1 MQLLPVAD
9 LTPHPQNDYYFDD
22 IAGEAWDEFLRS
34 IQTSGIIEPVIINQN
49 KVIISGHQRIRAC
62 KELGINEIMTET
74 KQYDSDEQMLK
85 DLIETN
91 IRQRGIGNPN
101 PVKFGRCIQTLER
114 IYGIREGSAGK
125 VSKNLEPN
133 NSVPKSENDLA
144 NQLGLSAD
152 TLQNYKRL
160 ASAIPEIQDL
170 INTGKV
176 TATTA
181 RAIVKKLSEDEQREL
196 ANQLAETNKKFT
208 NRELDFYMKRV
219 QQLSDENEKIAEEN
233 KTLTARLNA
242 PVTIEQLDADEIDGI
257 KAAIAEFN
265 NNNEAKLTESL
276 NSAHETV
283 AELKKQVE
291 VLQTDLLS
299 KQSDIQSLKSERD
312 KLQLQMES
320 YRKEAQPNY
329 NDCVDSDVI
338 FNFCKQCVEFQNTV
352 IAPIENG
359 DAITQCATNNILY
372 QRLFHT
378 CKSMIDSLD
387 RVIKKASVTDLAVVD
402 NDVIVDF

>member
-34 IQTSGIIEPVIINQN
+34 IQTSGVIEPVIINQN
-49 KVIISGHQRIRAC
+49 KVIISGHQRVRAC
-62 KELGINEIMTET
+62 KELSINEIMTET

-114 IYGIREGSAGK
+114 IYGFKEGRPEKLS
-125 VSKNLEPN
+125 N
-133 NSVPKSENDLA
+133 NFTDNPHSETDLA
-144 NQLGLSAD
+144 AQLGLTRQS
-152 TLQNYKRL
+152 LQNYKQL
-160 ASAIPEIQDL
+160 AAMIPEIQDL

-176 TATTA
+176 TSTTA

-208 NRELDFYMKRV
+208 NRELDFYMQRV
-219 QQLSDENEKIAEEN
+219 QQLSNENEKIAEEN
-233 KTLTARLNA
+233 KTLTAQLNT
-242 PVTIEQLDADEIDGI
+242 PVTIEQLSADEIDSI

-265 NNNEAKLTESL
+265 DNNEAKLTEAI
-276 NSAHETV
+276 NSAHKTV
-283 AELKKQVE
+283 DELRQQVE

-402 NDVIVDF
+402 DDVIVDF

>member
-1 MQLLPVAD
+1 MQYKRISIQDVCIKNRIRKNLGDIKSLAENIKILGLLSPIIINENNE
-9 LTPHPQNDYYFDD
+9 LL
-22 IAGEAWDEFLRS
+22 AGERRLEACKLLGWSDVDA
-34 IQTSGIIEPVIINQN
+34 IIINTLDKEHN
-49 KVIISGHQRIRAC
+49 ISVEICENVNRQDFSME
-62 KELGINEIMTET
+62 ELVNAGIE
-74 KQYDSDEQMLK
+74 
-85 DLIETN
+85 
-91 IRQRGIGNPN
+91 
-101 PVKFGRCIQTLER
+101 LER
-114 IYGIREGSAGK
+114 IESIKADERMKSGKADPTKNSSEGGETRQIVAKKIGISFDTYR
-125 VSKNLEPN
+125 KNKYIVEHKDLLSPGEYADWNNRLISTNKAYNIIKKQLENPTQ
-133 NSVPKSENDLA
+133 EET
-144 NQLGLSAD
+144 Q
-152 TLQNYKRL
+152 
-160 ASAIPEIQDL
+160 
-170 INTGKV
+170 
-176 TATTA
+176 
-181 RAIVKKLSEDEQREL
+181 KKLEDYSKKI
-196 ANQLAETNKKFT
+196 NKLK
-208 NRELDFYMKRV
+208 N
-219 QQLSDENEKIAEEN
+219 EN

-265 NNNEAKLTESL
+265 DNNEAKLTEAI
-276 NSAHETV
+276 NSAHKTV
-283 AELKKQVE
+283 DELRQQVE

-402 NDVIVDF
+402 DDVIVDF

>member
-34 IQTSGIIEPVIINQN
+34 IQTSGVIEPVIINQN
-49 KVIISGHQRIRAC
+49 KVIISGHQRVRAC

-114 IYGIREGSAGK
+114 IYGIQQGRRTDIVKEFDNVTSPTT
-125 VSKNLEPN
+125 ET
-133 NSVPKSENDLA
+133 DLA
-144 NQLGLSAD
+144 VQLGLTRQS
-152 TLQNYKRL
+152 LQNYKQL
-160 ASAIPEIQDL
+160 ATMIPEIQDL
-170 INTGKV
+170 ITTGKV

-196 ANQLAETNKKFT
+196 ANQLTETNKKFT
-208 NRELDFYMKRV
+208 NRELDFYMQRV

-242 PVTIEQLDADEIDGI
+242 PVTIEQLDADEINGI

-265 NNNEAKLTESL
+265 DNNEAKLNEAI
-276 NSAHETV
+276 NSAHKTV
-283 AELKKQVE
+283 DELKKQVD

-402 NDVIVDF
+402 DDVIVDF

>member
-1 MQLLPVAD
+1 MQYKRISIQDVCIKNRIRKNLGDIKSLAENIKILGLLSPIIINENNE
-9 LTPHPQNDYYFDD
+9 LL
-22 IAGEAWDEFLRS
+22 AGERRLEACKLLGWSDVDA
-34 IQTSGIIEPVIINQN
+34 IIINTLDKEHN
-49 KVIISGHQRIRAC
+49 ISVEICENVNRQDFSME
-62 KELGINEIMTET
+62 ELVNAGIE
-74 KQYDSDEQMLK
+74 
-85 DLIETN
+85 
-91 IRQRGIGNPN
+91 
-101 PVKFGRCIQTLER
+101 LER
-114 IYGIREGSAGK
+114 IESIKADERMKSGKADPTKNSSEGGETRQIVAKKIGISFDTYR
-125 VSKNLEPN
+125 KNKYIVEHKDLLSPGEYADWNNRLISTNKAYNIIKKQLENPTQ
-133 NSVPKSENDLA
+133 EET
-144 NQLGLSAD
+144 Q
-152 TLQNYKRL
+152 
-160 ASAIPEIQDL
+160 
-170 INTGKV
+170 
-176 TATTA
+176 
-181 RAIVKKLSEDEQREL
+181 KKLEDYSKKI
-196 ANQLAETNKKFT
+196 NKLK
-208 NRELDFYMKRV
+208 N
-219 QQLSDENEKIAEEN
+219 EN
-233 KTLTARLNA
+233 KTLAARLNA

-265 NNNEAKLTESL
+265 NNNNEVKLNEAI

-299 KQSDIQSLKSERD
+299 KQSDIQSLKGERD

-402 NDVIVDF
+402 DDVIVDF

>member
-1 MQLLPVAD
+1 MLHKTIPIDLIQVGTRIRKDLGDINTLANNIKEFGLLFPIIINEENQLL
-9 LTPHPQNDYYFDD
+9 
-22 IAGEAWDEFLRS
+22 AGERRLA
-34 IQTSGIIEPVIINQN
+34 
-49 KVIISGHQRIRAC
+49 AC
-62 KELGINEIMTET
+62 KQLGYSDIDVLITTTSDAENKLSIEVYENQMRKGFSQEELVNAGIE
-74 KQYDSDEQMLK
+74 
-85 DLIETN
+85 
-91 IRQRGIGNPN
+91 
-101 PVKFGRCIQTLER
+101 LER
-114 IYGIREGSAGK
+114 IESIKADERMKSGKADPTKNSSEGGETRQIVAKKIGISFDTYR
-125 VSKNLEPN
+125 KNKYIVEHKDLLSPGEYADWNNRLISTNKAYNIIKKQLENPTQ
-133 NSVPKSENDLA
+133 EET
-144 NQLGLSAD
+144 Q
-152 TLQNYKRL
+152 
-160 ASAIPEIQDL
+160 
-170 INTGKV
+170 
-176 TATTA
+176 
-181 RAIVKKLSEDEQREL
+181 KKLEDYSKKI
-196 ANQLAETNKKFT
+196 NKLK
-208 NRELDFYMKRV
+208 N
-219 QQLSDENEKIAEEN
+219 EN

-242 PVTIEQLDADEIDGI
+242 PVTIEQLSADEIDGI

-265 NNNEAKLTESL
+265 DNNEAKLNEAI
-276 NSAHETV
+276 NSAHKTV
-283 AELKKQVE
+283 DELKKQVD

>member
-34 IQTSGIIEPVIINQN
+34 IQTSGVIEPVIINQN
-49 KVIISGHQRIRAC
+49 KVIISGHQRVRAC
-62 KELGINEIMTET
+62 RELGINEIMTET
-74 KQYDSDEQMLK
+74 KQYNSDEQMLK

-114 IYGIREGSAGK
+114 IYGIQQGRRTDIVKEFDNVTSPTT
-125 VSKNLEPN
+125 ET
-133 NSVPKSENDLA
+133 DLA
-144 NQLGLSAD
+144 AQLGLTRQS
-152 TLQNYKRL
+152 LQNYKQL
-160 ASAIPEIQDL
+160 ATMIPEIQDL
-170 INTGKV
+170 ITTGKV
-176 TATTA
+176 TSTTA

-276 NSAHETV
+276 NSAHKTV
-283 AELKKQVE
+283 DELKKQVD

-402 NDVIVDF
+402 DDVIVDF

>member
-1 MQLLPVAD
+1 MQYKRISIQDVCIKNRIRKNLGDIKSLAENIKILGLLSPIIINENNE
-9 LTPHPQNDYYFDD
+9 LL
-22 IAGEAWDEFLRS
+22 AGERRLEACKLLGWSDVDA
-34 IQTSGIIEPVIINQN
+34 IIINTLDKEHN
-49 KVIISGHQRIRAC
+49 ISVEICENVNRQDFSME
-62 KELGINEIMTET
+62 ELVNAGIE
-74 KQYDSDEQMLK
+74 
-85 DLIETN
+85 
-91 IRQRGIGNPN
+91 
-101 PVKFGRCIQTLER
+101 LER
-114 IYGIREGSAGK
+114 IESIKADERMKSGKADPTKNSSEGGETRQIVAKKIGISFDTYR
-125 VSKNLEPN
+125 KNKYIVEHKDLLSPGEYADWNNRLISTNKAYNIIKKQLENPTQ
-133 NSVPKSENDLA
+133 EET
-144 NQLGLSAD
+144 Q
-152 TLQNYKRL
+152 
-160 ASAIPEIQDL
+160 
-170 INTGKV
+170 
-176 TATTA
+176 
-181 RAIVKKLSEDEQREL
+181 KKLEDYSKKI
-196 ANQLAETNKKFT
+196 NKLK
-208 NRELDFYMKRV
+208 N
-219 QQLSDENEKIAEEN
+219 EN

-265 NNNEAKLTESL
+265 NNNEVKLNEAI

-402 NDVIVDF
+402 DDVIVDF

>member
-9 LTPHPQNDYYFDD
+9 LMPHPQNDYYFDD
-22 IAGEAWDEFLRS
+22 IVGEAWDEFLRS
-34 IQTSGIIEPVIINQN
+34 IQTSGVIEPVIINQN
-49 KVIISGHQRIRAC
+49 KVIISGHQRVRAC

-114 IYGIREGSAGK
+114 IYGIREGRPEK
-125 VSKNLEPN
+125 LPN
-133 NSVPKSENDLA
+133 NSVVKTQSDLA
-144 NQLGLSAD
+144 SELGLSVD
-152 TLQNYKRL
+152 TLQNYKQL
-160 ASAIPEIQDL
+160 ATMIPEIQDL
-170 INTGKV
+170 ISTGKV

-208 NRELDFYMKRV
+208 NRELDFYMQRV

-233 KTLTARLNA
+233 KTLTAQLNT
-242 PVTIEQLDADEIDGI
+242 PVTIEQLSADEIDGI

-265 NNNEAKLTESL
+265 NDNEAKLNEAI
-276 NSAHETV
+276 NSAHKTV
-283 AELKKQVE
+283 DELKKQVE

-359 DAITQCATNNILY
+359 DAITQCTTNNILY

-402 NDVIVDF
+402 DDVIVDF

>member
-34 IQTSGIIEPVIINQN
+34 IQTSGVIEPVIINQN
-49 KVIISGHQRIRAC
+49 KVIVSGHQRVRAC

-114 IYGIREGSAGK
+114 IYGFKEGRPEKLS
-125 VSKNLEPN
+125 N
-133 NSVPKSENDLA
+133 NFTDNPHSESDLA
-144 NQLGLSAD
+144 AQLGLTRQS
-152 TLQNYKRL
+152 LQNYKQL
-160 ASAIPEIQDL
+160 ATMIPEIQDL

-208 NRELDFYMKRV
+208 SRELDFYMQRV
-219 QQLSDENEKIAEEN
+219 QQLSNENEKIAEEN
-233 KTLTARLNA
+233 KNLTARLNS
-242 PVTIEQLDADEIDGI
+242 PVTIEQLSADEIDGI
-257 KAAIAEFN
+257 KAAISEFN
-265 NNNEAKLTESL
+265 DNNEAKLTEAI
-276 NSAHETV
+276 NSAHKTV
-283 AELKKQVE
+283 DELRQQVE

-312 KLQLQMES
+312 KLQLQMETF
-320 YRKEAQPNY
+320 RKEAQPNY

-387 RVIKKASVTDLAVVD
+387 RVIKKASVTDIVVVD